1 MDVPESAADAWV
13 RRVQSGDRDAV
24 EGLLREH
31 LPAVEAFVRRHAGN
45 LVRAKESPSDVAQ
58 SVCREVLERLADG
71 RVRLQGEA
79 AFKSWLYRAAVLKMM
94 ARQRHWQAE
103 RRDPG
108 RLRAP
113 ADDESAQ
120 PFVEQGTPSRQ
131 AALHEDM
138 DRLAAALA
146 MLPESQRDVILLHHV
161 EGLPHR
167 EIGERLGLSES
178 NSRVLLSR
186 ALARLAGALGH
197 D

>member
-1 MDVPESAADAWV
+1 MDTPESAADACV
-13 RRVQSGDRDAV
+13 RRVQSGDRAAV
-24 EGLLREH
+24 EALLREH
-31 LPAVEAFVRRHAGN
+31 LPAVEAFVRRHAGQI
-45 LVRAKESPSDVAQ
+45 VRQRESPSDVAQ

-108 RLRAP
+108 RLRTP
-113 ADDESAQ
+113 SAEAVSQ
-120 PFVEQGTPSRQ
+120 PFVEHATPSRE
-131 AALHEDM
+131 AALLEAM
-138 DRLAAALA
+138 ERLAAALA
-146 MLPESQRDVILLHHV
+146 TLSESHRDAILLHHV
-161 EGLPHR
+161 EGLSHR
-167 EIGERLGLSES
+167 EIGQRLGLTES
-178 NSRVLLSR
+178 HSRVLLSR